1 MVRTGSR
8 ALLAVCP
15 APVALA
21 QQTHTIRCACG
32 EAAQRYYWRLAP
44 FHASAPGP
52 RQPMI
57 EFQHVFKS
65 YGRGRNIL
73 ADITFKVSP
82 GEFIFVSG
90 PSGAG
95 KSTLLKLV
103 GGLEPPSR
111 GAIQVHGQ
119 RLEKLSARAR
129 PYLRRAVGV
138 ILQDTHLLYDRSAFE
153 NVMLPLAVTG
163 LAPELASARARAAME
178 KVGLSGK
185 EALNPIEM
193 SGGEQQRLAIA
204 RAIVNRPAIL
214 IADEPT
220 ANLDRDNAR
229 RILNVFRDFN
239 RVGVT
244 MLIASHDE
252 ALMAEHATRTL
263 RVEPGRF
270 TDVRTRPAAE
280 EQA

>member
-1 MVRTGSR
+1 
-8 ALLAVCP
+8 
-15 APVALA
+15 
-21 QQTHTIRCACG
+21 
-32 EAAQRYYWRLAP
+32 
-44 FHASAPGP
+44 
-52 RQPMI
+52 MI

-73 ADITFKVSP
+73 ADINFRIDA

-95 KSTLLKLV
+95 KSTLLKLI

-111 GAIQVHGQ
+111 GSVYVNEHRID
-119 RLEKLSARAR
+119 KMPARAQ
-129 PYLRRAVGV
+129 PYLRRAIGV
-138 ILQDTHLLYDRSAFE
+138 ILQNTHLLYDRNAID
-153 NVMLPLAVTG
+153 NVLLPMAVVG
-163 LAPELASARARAAME
+163 LEPRAAQARARAAMD

-185 EALNPIEM
+185 YDLNPIEM

-220 ANLDRDNAR
+220 ANLDHDSAQ
-229 RILNVFRDFN
+229 RIMDVFRDFN

-244 MLIASHDE
+244 TLIASHDR
-252 ALMAEHATRTL
+252 ALMTRYATRTL
-263 RVEPGRF
+263 LIDDGRF
-270 TDVRTRPAAE
+270 ADIPGVPA
-280 EQA
+280 

>member
-1 MVRTGSR
+1 
-8 ALLAVCP
+8 
-15 APVALA
+15 
-21 QQTHTIRCACG
+21 
-32 EAAQRYYWRLAP
+32 
-44 FHASAPGP
+44 
-52 RQPMI
+52 MI

-73 ADITFKVSP
+73 ADINFGVKP
-82 GEFIFVSG
+82 GEFVFVSG

-95 KSTLLKLV
+95 KSTLLKLI

-111 GAIQVHGQ
+111 GAVHVNGH
-119 RLEKLSARAR
+119 RIDKMPSRAR

-138 ILQDTHLLYDRSAFE
+138 ILQDTHLLYDRNAIN
-153 NVMLPLAVTG
+153 NVLLPLAVAG
-163 LAPELASARARAAME
+163 LETRLATTRARAAME

-185 EALNPIEM
+185 EDLNPVEM

-220 ANLDRDNAR
+220 ANLDQESAR
-229 RILNVFRDFN
+229 RIMEVFRDFN

-244 MLIASHDE
+244 TLIASHDG
-252 ALMAEHATRTL
+252 ALMAAYATRTL
-263 RVEPGRF
+263 RIDAGRF
-270 TDVRTRPAAE
+270 TDIPGATP
-280 EQA
+280 

>member
-1 MVRTGSR
+1 
-8 ALLAVCP
+8 
-15 APVALA
+15 
-21 QQTHTIRCACG
+21 
-32 EAAQRYYWRLAP
+32 
-44 FHASAPGP
+44 
-52 RQPMI
+52 MI

-73 ADITFKVSP
+73 ADINFRVEP
-82 GEFIFVSG
+82 GEFVFVSG

-95 KSTLLKLV
+95 KSTLLKLI

-111 GAIQVHGQ
+111 GTVHVNGH
-119 RLEKLSARAR
+119 RIDKMPSRAR

-138 ILQDTHLLYDRSAFE
+138 ILQDTHLLYDRNAIN
-153 NVMLPLAVTG
+153 NVLLPLAVAG
-163 LAPELASARARAAME
+163 LETRLAGTRARAAME

-185 EALNPIEM
+185 EDLNPIEM

-220 ANLDRDNAR
+220 ANLDQESAR
-229 RILNVFRDFN
+229 RIMEVFRDFN

-244 MLIASHDE
+244 TLIASHDQ
-252 ALMAEHATRTL
+252 ALMAAYTSRTL
-263 RVEPGRF
+263 RIDAGRF
-270 TDVRTRPAAE
+270 TDTPGAK
-280 EQA
+280 Q